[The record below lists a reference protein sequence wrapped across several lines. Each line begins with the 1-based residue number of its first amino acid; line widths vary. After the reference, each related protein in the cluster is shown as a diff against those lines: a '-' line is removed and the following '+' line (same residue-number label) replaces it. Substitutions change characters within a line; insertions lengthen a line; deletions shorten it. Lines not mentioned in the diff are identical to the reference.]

1 MIHGKIYRKM
11 TKTHDRTA
19 DNGYNDN
26 RKTRNIEK
34 MEDFHGTAAVY
45 IR

>member
-1 MIHGKIYRKM
+1 MEKFSGRWR
-11 TKTHDRTA
+11 KTHDRTA